1 MFIPIKT
8 DVRIT
13 KPPLMNYFLIAVCI
27 AVFLATYS
35 PVEVKYGYKTF
46 VEPLKPWADTFV
58 LHSDQPKVWQFITYA
73 FLHSNIVHIAGNM
86 FFLFLFGN
94 KINDR
99 LGHIGYLCFFI
110 SGAIFAALGYS
121 YLHETAMLGASGAVA
136 AVTGAYLI
144 LYPRSNITLMGWL
157 VFFYTFP
164 IPAFWFIIVKMVLI
178 DNVIPANYVNSKVAY
193 DAHLSGYAFGVVIT
207 GLMLITRL
215 LKSEGIDFHY
225 MIKRWKRGRALK
237 NSVQYQMQA
246 SKGMPAAE
254 QVSGNTAG
262 DKSGLNEKE
271 QQICKLVAVG
281 KIKDA
286 ADQYV
291 SLMNRE
297 NTVLPEREQLDIA
310 NNLMGRGK
318 AEQAEKAYKIF
329 KANYP
334 SYEYIEHIELMLGLL
349 YSRYLN
355 EPENAAK
362 QLEKAYKKLTEPEQK
377 KMCGNELK
385 KIKKKL

>member
-94 KINDR
+94 KINYR

-110 SGAIFAALGYS
+110 SGAIFAAVGYS

-157 VFFYTFP
+157 FFYTFP
-164 IPAFWFIIVKMVLI
+164 IPAFWFILVKMVLI

-193 DAHLSGYAFGVVIT
+193 DAHLSGYAFGVVVT
-207 GLMLITRL
+207 GFMLITRL

-225 MIKRWKRGRALK
+225 MIKRWKRGRALRD
-237 NSVQYQMQA
+237 SLQYEMKAAKSIRPEGQS
-246 SKGMPAAE
+246 SKYSSE
-254 QVSGNTAG
+254 SY
-262 DKSGLNEKE
+262 KLLNDSE
-271 QQICKLVAVG
+271 QQICRLAAEG

-286 ADQYV
+286 ADSYV
-291 SLMNRE
+291 SLLNNE
-297 NTVLPEREQLDIA
+297 HKSVLPENEQLDIA

-334 SYEYIEHIELMLGLL
+334 NYEYIEHIELMLGLL

-355 EPENAAK
+355 EPENAVK
-362 QLEKAYKKLTEPEQK
+362 QLERACKKLSDPEQK
-377 KMCGNELK
+377 KMCSNELK
-385 KIKKKL
+385 KAKKKL